1 MPGGAVEALA
11 RARDEGLTRFVGV
24 TGHGLRIARM
34 HRLSLEQFPFD
45 SVLLPVNFTLL
56 SDPGYAADVED
67 LLAMCE
73 RRQVAVQTIKAIA
86 RRRWS
91 DDTADP
97 RFSWYEPLAD
107 EAAIGR
113 AVRYV
118 LSDPRLFL
126 VTSSDYRQ
134 LPTTVEAASGPL
146 DRPSDDEL
154 AADVEAFGIAPIFDG
169 DTLERI

>member
-1 MPGGAVEALA
+1 MC
-11 RARDEGLTRFVGV
+11 ARDG
-24 TGHGLRIARM
+24 
-34 HRLSLEQFPFD
+34 
-45 SVLLPVNFTLL
+45 
-56 SDPGYAADVED
+56 
-67 LLAMCE
+67 
-73 RRQVAVQTIKAIA
+73 VAVQAIKAIA

-91 DDTADP
+91 DDADDP

-126 VTSSDYRQ
+126 ITSSDYRQ
-134 LPTTVEAASGPL
+134 LAATVEAASGPL

-154 AADVEAFGIAPIFDG
+154 AGDVAVHEIAPIFDG
-169 DTLERI
+169 ETLERI